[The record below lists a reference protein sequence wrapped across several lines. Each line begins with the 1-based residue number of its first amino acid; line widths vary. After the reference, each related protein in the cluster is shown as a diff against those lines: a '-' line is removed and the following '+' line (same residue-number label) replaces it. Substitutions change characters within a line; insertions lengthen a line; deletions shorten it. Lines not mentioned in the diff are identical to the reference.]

1 MPIRDERSDPA
12 TTPLLLVDVDGVLNA
27 VVGTPFGARK
37 EMTASMPFEA
47 EFEASGLPIRVPA
60 GTRERIE
67 ALQTLFDCVWATT
80 WEDRARSELAPV
92 LGFGADW
99 PVIRF
104 KDDFPDSGT
113 WKLPAVQ
120 RYAERPEHRDRPLA
134 WIDDDLEPDALE
146 WAAWRS
152 RSGPRTLMVRPDA
165 DLGFTSRH
173 FRRLLAFHADC
184 QPLGEVA
191 RPASDLDGETAALG

>member
-1 MPIRDERSDPA
+1 MP

-27 VVGTPFGARK
+27 VIGSPFGRRK
-37 EMTASMPFEA
+37 EAIASNPFEA
-47 EFEASGLPIRVPA
+47 EFMARHFPIRVPA
-60 GTRERIE
+60 GTRERM
-67 ALQTLFDCVWATT
+67 ATLQTLFECVWATT
-80 WEDRARSELAPV
+80 WEDHARSDLAPV

-104 KDDFPDSGT
+104 TDDFPDSGT

-120 RYAERPEHRDRPLA
+120 RFAEQPENLSRPLA

-146 WAAWRS
+146 WAARRI

-165 DLGFTSRH
+165 DVGFTAKH
-173 FRRLLAFHADC
+173 FGRLLAFHDDC
-184 QPLGEVA
+184 QPQAQVN
-191 RPASDLDGETAALG
+191 STK